1 MMRLSTL
8 NEDLARRFRQAPGEN
23 EARGIFEEIFRIC
36 ARRIDR
42 RWYALL
48 ENDQLALQLAAGEL
62 PQGFDFGGLSGKMDE
77 KYFDA
82 EDEGRDEESA
92 AYFALARLI
101 SALSFAAA
109 ATDATGF
116 SEAAYEAIMTLPNPK
131 EDSATLL

>member
-1 MMRLSTL
+1 MRLSTL
-8 NEDLARRFRQAPGEN
+8 NEDLAQRFRQTSDTDDAP
-23 EARGIFEEIFRIC
+23 RLFEEIFRAC
-36 ARRIDR
+36 ARRIDS

-92 AYFALARLI
+92 AYFALARLM

-109 ATDATGF
+109 ATDADGF